1 MKHDRL
7 VPIIVAVALFM
18 DNMDSTVIATSL
30 PAIATDIGT
39 SPLTLKLAVTSYL
52 LSLAVFIP
60 MSGWTADRFGARTV
74 FRAAIGVFVLGS
86 IGCAL
91 SSSIAQ
97 FVLARIIQGMGGAM
111 MTPVGRLVLVRTVDR
126 RELVNAMAWV
136 SIPAMIGPLMGPP
149 LGGFITTYASWH
161 WIFLINVPIGL
172 IGIVLVTLYIEN
184 IKAEVRERFDF
195 PGMVLSGTAVA
206 GLTFGLSVAGFEIVP
221 WPVVLLIIGI
231 GLVALG
237 FYLAYARRAPS
248 PILDFSLL
256 KLPSFRA
263 SLVGGFMFRIGV
275 GAMPFLLPLLL
286 QVGFHLTPF
295 KSGLITFT
303 STMGALFMKAAAPR
317 MLKQFGFRNVLMSN
331 AILGGLSIAACAIF
345 RESTPFW
352 IMIAIL
358 HAGRLLPLAAIH
370 LGQCARLCRSADVAD
385 EPRHRALGGRPAG
398 VAGDRRR
405 GRRADG
411 GDRGADA
418 RASRHHGV
426 GFPAGLSAG
435 RTDRGEFRCDLLA
448 VAAERRRRDGEPRS
462 SDDEPFGS
470 EDGMTRDIEVV
481 VW

>member
-91 SSSIAQ
+91 SSSVSQ

-184 IKAEVRERFDF
+184 IKAEVPERFDF
-195 PGMVLSGTAVA
+195 PGMLLSSTAVA

-237 FYLAYARRAPS
+237 FYLAYARRAPA

-256 KLPSFRA
+256 KL
-263 SLVGGFMFRIGV
+263 
-275 GAMPFLLPLLL
+275 
-286 QVGFHLTPF
+286 
-295 KSGLITFT
+295 
-303 STMGALFMKAAAPR
+303 
-317 MLKQFGFRNVLMSN
+317 MLKQFGFRNVLISN

-358 HAGRLLPLAAIH
+358 MLGGFFRSLQFTSVNALAYAEVPRSRMSRATALAAVGQQVSLATGVAIGALAVEIVARMNDQGIIMASDFPPGFLLVGLIAASSAAIFWLLPPNAGAEM
-370 LGQCARLCRSADVAD
+370 ANRV
-385 EPRHRALGGRPAG
+385 PATT
-398 VAGDRRR
+398 
-405 GRRADG
+405 
-411 GDRGADA
+411 
-418 RASRHHGV
+418 S
-426 GFPAGLSAG
+426 P
-435 RTDRGEFRCDLLA
+435 
-448 VAAERRRRDGEPRS
+448 
-462 SDDEPFGS
+462 SDQRMGS
-470 EDGMTRDIEVV
+470 
-481 VW
+481 